1 MSFRREA
8 KTRSRMTE
16 HHWPGK
22 NHMVLKGLNG
32 TLQDESFQIPP
43 KKGRQVTVSE
53 GHPWSSHKKG
63 KFKGDI
69 GGDFTTTKQYVIS
82 NSSRFSLHTHR
93 VIQPPFPS
101 FYDSTYEGWILPVNP
116 HDSLIGFP
124 NSGQSTEGELTQ
136 AGATAVSRCAPTN
149 SIADAAT
156 FMGELLKDGLPAL
169 LGAPF
174 WKDRTQV
181 TRGAG
186 SEYLNFQFGWAP
198 LVNDIRGFSEAVRL
212 GQKVLDQYERDAGK
226 LVRRRYE
233 FPLKTSVTEE
243 TFKVNQLAYHAPA
256 NSEFSRDQTKGTVIK
271 QRSVV
276 KRQWFSGAFTY
287 HLPRANDWRSE
298 LVRKYLLADQLL
310 GTALT
315 PDTLWNLAPWSWAVD
330 WFSNAG
336 DVIENL
342 SSWATDGLVMPY
354 GYIMEHT
361 RVSDT
366 YTMDRSGLI
375 GVPGIAPISFVTET
389 KLRRKA
395 NPFGFG
401 VSWDGLSPRQ
411 LLIAAALGLTRG

>member
-1 MSFRREA
+1 
-8 KTRSRMTE
+8 
-16 HHWPGK
+16 
-22 NHMVLKGLNG
+22 MVLAGLGG
-32 TLQDESFQIPP
+32 TISDQTFSIPP

-63 KFKGDI
+63 KFTGDI

-82 NSSRFSLHTHR
+82 NANRFSLHTYR
-93 VIQPPFPS
+93 VLVPGFPS
-101 FYDSTYEGWILPVNP
+101 FYDATYNGWVLPVNP
-116 HDSLIGFP
+116 HDPTISFP
-124 NSGQSTEGELTQ
+124 NSGQSTEGELSQ
-136 AGATAVSRCAPTN
+136 LGATAVARCKPTN

-156 FMGELLKDGLPAL
+156 FMGELLKDGLPSL

-174 WKDRTQV
+174 WQNKTHV
-181 TRGAG
+181 ARGAG
-186 SEYLNFQFGWAP
+186 SEYLNWQFGWAP
-198 LVNDIRGFSEAVRL
+198 LLNDIRGFAEAVRKAH
-212 GQKVLDQYERDAGK
+212 KVLDQYERDAGK

-233 FPLKTSVTEE
+233 FPLSTTVSEE
-243 TFKVNQLAYHAPA
+243 TFKVNQLAYIEPG
-256 NSEFSRDQTKGTVIK
+256 NSELSRDQLKGTVIR

-287 HLPRANDWRSE
+287 HLPTANDWRSE

-336 DVIENL
+336 DVISNL
-342 SSWATDGLVMPY
+342 TDWATDGLVMPY

-366 YTMDRSGLI
+366 YTMDRTGLI